1 MRKQIIES
9 AALGVA
15 EQVRTVEDRI
25 DSALAEIAEL
35 QGRLLRVVSVAGIGV
50 RTGHEAFEHLAS
62 TNSALISARGN
73 IGNCHAA
80 MVVAKDFV
88 PGLRT
93 VGFGDLVECPP
104 SKAELRIVA

>member
-1 MRKQIIES
+1 MAR
-9 AALGVA
+9 LG
-15 EQVRTVEDRI
+15 EDTI
-25 DSALAEIAEL
+25 DNALAEIAEL

-50 RTGHEAFEHLAS
+50 RTGHDVLEHLAS
-62 TNSALISARGN
+62 TNSAMISARGN
-73 IGNCHAA
+73 IGHCHAA
-80 MVVAKDFV
+80 MVEAKAFV